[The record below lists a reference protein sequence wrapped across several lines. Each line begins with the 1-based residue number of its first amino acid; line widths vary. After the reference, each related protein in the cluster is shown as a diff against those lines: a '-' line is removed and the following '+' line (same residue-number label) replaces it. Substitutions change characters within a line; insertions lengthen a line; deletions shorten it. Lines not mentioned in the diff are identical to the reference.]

1 MAFNYLL
8 LLLSVLLVVAARG
21 WVPTRAKIHHGK
33 SKELLNHEQ
42 SQSTHYRKN
51 HRNRRWLDFDTADF
65 LSGDRTDDAWKK
77 LQIPSDSFYNWE
89 DNSIWESK
97 ADTHVKSRIKK
108 SELIHKLKTTTKPRT
123 TTTEKIPTTTMVV
136 SSTAAPDLGI
146 EEESDTK
153 ENPLKFKELEDFDL
167 FQPDKKK
174 SQSYD
179 EEEGLG
185 DDNHAF
191 FDKDIENTGQ
201 IFVKDDKKSD
211 FSADKMEGQFKT
223 KVTAAVEPQ
232 RAAPKPANLIHPP
245 FTTKKD
251 TVTHDTVKK
260 SVSQKRVTP
269 AIPAPASADT
279 AKKHHVDH
287 CEDDLDCRSGRVC
300 KNSTCEC
307 AAEDYCLGLNKP
319 VCGSDGILYP
329 SHCELHRVACT
340 IEKHIKV
347 DTKGVCLQ
355 KISTDNKPV
364 VPKLGAIM
372 KDVKKA
378 STTTAAP
385 VKQTPHAEPM
395 KHYDIEVRASDE
407 MLKVKIN
414 RDFCNKLEYLQF
426 KEKLLH
432 FHCERFQEPDCNQDT
447 KEFKQYLATLMFSY
461 YDNDLDNFLEE
472 VELWRIEQKENFEK
486 LSEKCTLLNMI
497 NYEDSGDKDGK
508 ISFKEFVSAFNVP
521 GLLLEQKLRVIPT
534 LATVDN
540 GLEIKCGIKGSS
552 EIIWRRNGVDL
563 HKIHNPEITVFDDGS
578 LYISSVGIH
587 HMGNY
592 TCHDKEDPSIKQ
604 THILKVHMPP
614 KVSVSPTTQL
624 HKSNSDVILKC
635 HAEGIPRPELSWEV
649 NEMPL
654 PNNLR
659 HYIRQHENGTLV
671 IHSANYLTD
680 TGAYKCMAQNQAGKA
695 QDVSTVFI
703 QNPNTS
709 QSMVTT
715 NRFHESFL
723 VFHEDGYIVYE
734 PNECAI
740 RREVKQDYGN
750 FKYIPEAL
758 DGPLSLC
765 EPTHPCS
772 WGSTVNVRDKF
783 IYISQPREN
792 RVVVVEITRRWNP
805 VQVINTDK
813 DPVSLHYIENLDQ
826 VWVLC
831 WNSEE
836 DTGSKTILVIR
847 DASKDQQHHA
857 VHTQPIG
864 NRFDLVKKMFLPPTN
879 TLHPTFRYGY
889 VMHTGQRGL
898 FKLDIEGMKY
908 MKNIDLNQYKCEPEH
923 IAFIPLGGHIVIQ
936 CLANED
942 NGMQPLQ
949 LILDYIT
956 DTVISNSTID
966 GIPYVSPDSQ
976 HMVNVNKQDG
986 LLTVTKITEDGKFGY
1001 SFTVTTDSVIDDI
1014 SFFHSSRKSGYDT
1027 YLTSAKRND
1036 VIYVNLETG
1045 KMEVIKNVGHSSD
1058 KKSWPW
1064 LESQWSIVSGNVF
1077 SEYLLTSTKN
1087 SVVIINGHMRDVQCE
1102 FKDLKKSD
1110 VAVFAE
1116 PYKA

>member
-1 MAFNYLL
+1 M
-8 LLLSVLLVVAARG
+8 
-21 WVPTRAKIHHGK
+21 
-33 SKELLNHEQ
+33 
-42 SQSTHYRKN
+42 
-51 HRNRRWLDFDTADF
+51 
-65 LSGDRTDDAWKK
+65 
-77 LQIPSDSFYNWE
+77 
-89 DNSIWESK
+89 
-97 ADTHVKSRIKK
+97 
-108 SELIHKLKTTTKPRT
+108 IHKIVISR
-123 TTTEKIPTTTMVV
+123 VV
-136 SSTAAPDLGI
+136 WRIVLI
-146 EEESDTK
+146 F
-153 ENPLKFKELEDFDL
+153 LYRF
-167 FQPDKKK
+167 FQPIC
-174 SQSYD
+174 SF
-179 EEEGLG
+179 GLHMRIA
-185 DDNHAF
+185 NAF
-191 FDKDIENTGQ
+191 LFFFFI
-201 IFVKDDKKSD
+201 S
-211 FSADKMEGQFKT
+211 
-223 KVTAAVEPQ
+223 
-232 RAAPKPANLIHPP
+232 
-245 FTTKKD
+245 
-251 TVTHDTVKK
+251 
-260 SVSQKRVTP
+260 
-269 AIPAPASADT
+269 
-279 AKKHHVDH
+279 
-287 CEDDLDCRSGRVC
+287 LD
-300 KNSTCEC
+300 
-307 AAEDYCLGLNKP
+307 
-319 VCGSDGILYP
+319 
-329 SHCELHRVACT
+329 
-340 IEKHIKV
+340 
-347 DTKGVCLQ
+347 
-355 KISTDNKPV
+355 
-364 VPKLGAIM
+364 
-372 KDVKKA
+372 
-378 STTTAAP
+378 
-385 VKQTPHAEPM
+385 
-395 KHYDIEVRASDE
+395 
-407 MLKVKIN
+407 
-414 RDFCNKLEYLQF
+414 
-426 KEKLLH
+426 
-432 FHCERFQEPDCNQDT
+432 
-447 KEFKQYLATLMFSY
+447 
-461 YDNDLDNFLEE
+461 
-472 VELWRIEQKENFEK
+472 
-486 LSEKCTLLNMI
+486 
-497 NYEDSGDKDGK
+497 
-508 ISFKEFVSAFNVP
+508 VP

-552 EIIWRRNGVDL
+552 EIIWRRNNVDL

-671 IHSANYLTD
+671 IHNANYLTD

-715 NRFHESFL
+715 NRFHESFM

-734 PNECAI
+734 PTECAI
-740 RREVKQDYGN
+740 RREVKKDYGN

-772 WGSTVNVRDKF
+772 WGSTVNVKNKF

-836 DTGSKTILVIR
+836 DTGSKTIVVIR

-879 TLHPTFRYGY
+879 TLHPTFRFGY
-889 VMHTGQRGL
+889 VMHSGQRGL

-908 MKNIDLNQYKCEPEH
+908 MKNIDLNQYKCEPENL
-923 IAFIPLGGHIVIQ
+923 AFIPLVPLSIQLIKQGEHCPVGKILDIHISSVGRFFTFLGDLIIIICLFPLARSPFLLFPPSPLLFFPPLFPPSPFLPPPPRLFPPPSRLSFSSSAPFLPPPSLAPLRLPPPPSFPPLSPALLFFLRPLVFFPPLACSPFLPPPPVFPPSLALLFFLRPPLFPPLSPALLFFLNLFLNCGHIVIQ
-936 CLANED
+936 CLANEE
-942 NGMQPLQ
+942 NGMQSLQ

-956 DTVISNSTID
+956 DKVIANSTTA

-976 HMVNVNKQDG
+976 HMVNVNKHDG

-1001 SFTVTTDSVIDDI
+1001 SFTLTTNGPIDDI
-1014 SFFHSSRKSGYDT
+1014 SFFHSSRKSGYDL

-1045 KMEVIKNVGHSSD
+1045 KMEIIENVGHNSEE
-1058 KKSWPW
+1058 KSWPW
-1064 LESQWSIVSGNVF
+1064 LESQWPIISGNVF
-1077 SEYLLTSTKN
+1077 SDFPPLSYCLFIFILS
-1087 SVVIINGHMRDVQCE
+1087 
-1102 FKDLKKSD
+1102 LSD
-1110 VAVFAE
+1110 NFFISLFH
-1116 PYKA
+1116 PYSSPSAFFH